1 MSLPFVIALTQP
13 PAEEAAKAQSVGQ
26 LVVLLLSITIVTLVV
41 IVGLLAS
48 SLARRRA
55 RAFPLPPV
63 KPTARLDPWQ
73 EAGKRAATPTAS
85 ELSGR
90 RAPRESPGLE
100 ASELPETGADEAPDG
115 ARPVVLIT
123 GGAKRVGRAIA
134 AAFAGAGCDV
144 VLTYNNSGHEAH
156 ETASM
161 LRRAGAKVLCQQLDL
176 LNIEAVEVFA
186 DRVLNTTA
194 RLDYLVHNASVY
206 TPTPLADV
214 SAEEADQQFR
224 VHALSPL
231 ILSARLAPL
240 LAQSEVPGGGAMVAM
255 LDVHLLGHPR
265 KDFIAYA
272 MSKAALTEM
281 VYCLARELAPRVRV
295 NGVAPGVVAW
305 PENGLDDDPAA
316 REKYLRR
323 IPLGKAGTPEDAA
336 EAVRWLAMSAH
347 YTTGQI
353 IGVDGGRRLT

>member
-1 MSLPFVIALTQP
+1 MPVTLALEQAAREATQ
-13 PAEEAAKAQSVGQ
+13 ATKAQSAGQ
-26 LVVLLLSITIVTLVV
+26 LVVLLLSITVVALVI

-48 SLARRRA
+48 TLARRRA
-55 RAFPLPPV
+55 RQFPPP
-63 KPTARLDPWQ
+63 PIRSPSGLDPWA
-73 EAGKRAATPTAS
+73 EAGRRAAVPTAS

-90 RAPRESPGLE
+90 PPSRIPPRSTPGEAPEPI
-100 ASELPETGADEAPDG
+100 PDDAPDG

-123 GGAKRVGRAIA
+123 GGAKRVGRATA
-134 AAFAGAGCDV
+134 MAFAQAGCDV
-144 VLTYNNSGHEAH
+144 VITYNSSRDEAH
-156 ETASM
+156 ETAAEI
-161 LRRAGAKVLCQQLDL
+161 RRSGAKVLCQQLDL
-176 LNIEAVEVFA
+176 LDIEAVELFA
-186 DRVLNTTA
+186 DRVLTA
-194 RLDYLVHNASVY
+194 TPRLDYLVHNASVY
-206 TPTPLADV
+206 TPTPLTDV

-231 ILSARLAPL
+231 ILSARLAPM
-240 LAQSEVPGGGAMVAM
+240 LAQSEAPGGGALVAL
-255 LDVHLLGHPR
+255 LDVHLHGHPR

-305 PENGLDDDPAA
+305 PENDMDDDPAA
-316 REKYLRR
+316 KEKYIRR
-323 IPLGKAGTPEDAA
+323 IPLGRPGTPEDAA

-353 IGVDGGRRLT
+353 INVDGGRRLT